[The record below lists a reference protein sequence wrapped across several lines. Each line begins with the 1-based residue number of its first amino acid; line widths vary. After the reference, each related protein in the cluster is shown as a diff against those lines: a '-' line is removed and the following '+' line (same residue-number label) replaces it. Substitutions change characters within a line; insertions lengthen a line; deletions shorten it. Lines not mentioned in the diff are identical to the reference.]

1 MESSKSITELPF
13 TGDTVFILGNEV
25 NISIFKEVIYSRE
38 PD

>member
-25 NISIFKEVIYSRE
+25 NIYILINLI
-38 PD
+38 